1 MSTETLTYSPS
12 GQGWTSRWS
21 YRPEMML
28 GMNNTFYTW
37 KNGQLYKHDSNSVR
51 NQFYIEQDP
60 PQGGNNINY
69 NSSITTIFNQ
79 DPTEAKVFKTLEL
92 ESNDTWTADIATDLN
107 TGQVDYRWF
116 VEKEGG
122 WFGHIRRDA
131 SDLDHKSIST
141 QGIGQCQTY
150 SSLVITFGF
159 GIGNSVSQGD
169 TIYKLSGGSLV
180 EVGDVD
186 SHDFNSI
193 TLVSALSAP
202 SPGDFIVYVK
212 NSVAESYGARGSW
225 MEVTLTNDSTSE
237 VEIFEVSTNVFKSFP

>member
-1 MSTETLTYSPS
+1 MAAETLTYSPT

-21 YRPEMML
+21 YHPEMMI

-37 KNGQLYKHDSNSVR
+37 KDGQLYKHDSNSTR
-51 NQFYIEQDP
+51 NQFY
-60 PQGGNNINY
+60 GANY
-69 NSSITTIFNQ
+69 SSTVTTIFNQ
-79 DPTEAKVFKTLEL
+79 DPTEVKVFKTLEL
-92 ESNDTWTADIATDLN
+92 ESNQPWAADIATDMN
-107 TGQVDYRWF
+107 TGQVDDDWF

-122 WFGHIRRDA
+122 WFAHLRRDA
-131 SDLDHKSIST
+131 SDLDHKAIST

-180 EVGDVD
+180 AVGVVA

-193 TLVSALSAP
+193 TLVSALSTP
-202 SPGDFIVYVK
+202 NPGDFIVYVK
-212 NSVAESYGARGSW
+212 NSVAESYGARGAW
-225 MEVTLTNDSTSE
+225 MEVTLTNYDTTE